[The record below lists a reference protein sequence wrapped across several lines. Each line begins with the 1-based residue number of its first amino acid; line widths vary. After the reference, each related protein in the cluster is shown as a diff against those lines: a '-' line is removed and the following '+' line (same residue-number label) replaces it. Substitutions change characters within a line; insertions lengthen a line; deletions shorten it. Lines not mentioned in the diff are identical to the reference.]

1 MENLEV
7 IIGLEIHAQLSTKTK
22 LFCNCDNDSFGKEPN
37 TNVCP
42 ICMGFP
48 GMLPVTNEEAINKAL
63 KISTALSC
71 KISHHSK
78 FDRKNYF
85 YPDLPSGYQISQ
97 FDEPIGLSGK
107 LEVNTSEGK
116 KSIRITRVHI
126 ENDAGKLSHEGN
138 STLLDF
144 NRSGTPLVE
153 IVSEPDIRNAKEARA
168 YAEMMQKVL
177 RYSGASDADMEKGM
191 MRFDASVS
199 IRKMGDSKLNPRA
212 EIKNLNSFKSLEAAI
227 EYEIER
233 QKEIWN
239 GEKSIETDQTVG
251 WDDERGATKIL
262 REKESA
268 ADYRYFPEPDLPP
281 TDLTDEEI
289 AKVASAELP
298 LEKQERFIRD
308 YKVQEAEAVFYSE
321 NLKLADYFEETAK
334 ISGNPASANSF
345 VGTVLV
351 SKLKELGQIIENCKV
366 SATQMAELIKLIDN
380 GTISNNVA
388 KSTVLDEMLVSG
400 KTADE
405 VIKEKNLVQI
415 SDTSEIEKMC
425 QDAIAANPK
434 AAEDVKSGQGKAI
447 GALVGA
453 VIKASSG
460 KANPQLVNDTLRKL
474 LV

>member
-1 MENLEV
+1 MENIEV

-22 LFCNCDNDSFGKEPN
+22 LFCNCDNDSFGKEAN

-71 KISHHSK
+71 KVSPHSK

-97 FDEPIGLSGK
+97 FDEPIGLGGK
-107 LEVNTSEGK
+107 LDISTSEGK
-116 KSIRITRVHI
+116 KNIRITRVHI
-126 ENDAGKLSHEGN
+126 ENDAGKLSHEGS

-233 QKEIWN
+233 QKEMWN
-239 GEKSIETDQTVG
+239 GEKSIESDQTVG
-251 WDDERGATKIL
+251 WDDERATTKIL

-268 ADYRYFPEPDLPP
+268 ADYRYFAEPDLPP
-281 TDLTDEEI
+281 TDLSNEEI
-289 AKVASAELP
+289 ANVSAAELP
-298 LEKQERFIRD
+298 LEKQERFVRD
-308 YKVQEAEAVFYSE
+308 YKIQETDAIFYSE
-321 NLKLADYFEETAK
+321 NLKLADYFEEAAK
-334 ISGNPASANSF
+334 KSGNPALANSF
-345 VGTVLV
+345 VSTVLV
-351 SKLKELGQIIENCKV
+351 SKMKEMGLNLDSCKV
-366 SATQMAELIKLIDN
+366 SASQMAELIKLIDK
-380 GTISNNVA
+380 GIISNNVA
-388 KSTVLDEMLVSG
+388 KSTVLDEMLNSG
-400 KTADE
+400 KNPED
-405 VIKEKNLVQI
+405 VVKEKNLVQL
-415 SDTSEIEKMC
+415 SDSSEIEKLC
-425 QDAIAANPK
+425 KDAIAANPK
-434 AAEDVKSGQGKAI
+434 AAEDVKAGQGKAI

-453 VIKASSG
+453 VIKASGG
-460 KANPQLVNDTLRKL
+460 KANPQLVNDTFKKL